1 VTLSR
6 EKSTEVVATSAVG
19 YEARVA
25 ARGHEVTVDE
35 PAADGGT
42 DQGPTPT
49 ELLLAAVAACYTLAL
64 RWAAARRGIEL
75 GRVQVTAVG
84 GYERLRFSEIRL
96 TVAADFPLGEEAA
109 LLANASRVCYVS
121 NTLAAGVAVDVAMAA
136 PAADR

>member
-1 VTLSR
+1 MSR
-6 EKSTEVVATSAVG
+6 EKSTEVVATSDAG

-25 ARGHEVTVDE
+25 ARGHELTVDE

-49 ELLLAAVAACYTLAL
+49 ELLLAAVASCYTLAL
-64 RWAAARRGIEL
+64 RWATARRGIEL
-75 GRVQVTAVG
+75 GRVRVTAVG

-96 TVAADFPLGEEAA
+96 TVAADFPPGEEAA
-109 LLANASRVCYVS
+109 LLADASRVCYVS
-121 NTLAAGVAVDVAMAA
+121 NTLAAGVAVDVAVAA